1 MPDTGHVVHGD
12 LKLGIGKYKM
22 KHYYIYLLTDPR
34 ENNKVFYCGKGS
46 GNRWKD
52 HLQNNSGLGKNN
64 PTVNKIKKIQSE
76 GLQPGVIFLYEN
88 IEDEKLAYDLETEY
102 IEKNFDNLTNIKKDS
117 RPPSAKGRTPWN
129 KGITYPVELREKLS
143 KAQTGLKRGP
153 YSEEHKLKISESLK
167 GNNHPMFNKPAKN
180 RKPIVEITTNK
191 EFSNQIEAANELGIR
206 QSDIGN
212 CLKGRQKSVKGYIFQ
227 YKAEL

>member
-1 MPDTGHVVHGD
+1 
-12 LKLGIGKYKM
+12 M
-22 KHYYIYLLTDPR
+22 KHYYVYLLTDPR
-34 ENNKVFYCGKGS
+34 DGDKVFYCGKGS

-76 GLQPGVIFLYEN
+76 GLQPGVIFLHEN
-88 IEDEKLAYDLETEY
+88 IEDEHLAYTLETEY
-102 IEKNFDNLTNIKKDS
+102 ISKNFDSLTNIKINAN
-117 RPPSAKGRTPWN
+117 PPNAKGRAPWN
-129 KGITYPVELREKLS
+129 KGIKYSTELREKLS

-167 GNNHPMFNKPAKN
+167 GSKHPMFNKPAKN

-191 EFSNQIEAANELGIR
+191 EFSNQTEAASVLGLR

-212 CLKGRQKSVKGYIFQ
+212 CLKGRQKSVKGYVFK
-227 YKAEL
+227 YKAELCY